1 MCLRYFCI
9 LVRLILN
16 PSAMKMLVNVIL
28 PIEPFNSMVR
38 NGTAGEIIG
47 RVIDD
52 IKPESIHFTEQDGNR
67 GAVMVVDV
75 PDAAA
80 IPSIAEP
87 WFLNFEANCEFRIA
101 MTPDDLMRANLT
113 KLGEKWNEVH
123 TL

>member
-1 MCLRYFCI
+1 
-9 LVRLILN
+9 
-16 PSAMKMLVNVIL
+16 MKMLVNVIW

-52 IKPESIHFTEQDGNR
+52 IKPESIYFTEIDGNR

-75 PDAAA
+75 AEASD

-87 WFLNFEANCEFRIA
+87 WFLNFEAICEFRIA
-101 MTPDDLMRANLT
+101 MTPDDLMKSDLT
-113 KLGEKWNEVH
+113 KLAEKWKEVQMN
-123 TL
+123 